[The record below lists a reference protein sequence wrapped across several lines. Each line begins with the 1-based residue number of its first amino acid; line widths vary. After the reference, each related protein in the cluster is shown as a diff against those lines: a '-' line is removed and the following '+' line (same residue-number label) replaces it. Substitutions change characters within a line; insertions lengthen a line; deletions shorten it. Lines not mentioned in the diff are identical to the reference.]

1 MRPRHYVP
9 AISLPVVKALY
20 HEAKRRGLPMT
31 RLADELLAGVLK
43 DTPGWCIAEE
53 AQEKQQAQKRK
64 DRPRG

>member
-20 HEAKRRGLPMT
+20 HEARRRHMPMT
-31 RLADELLAGVLK
+31 RLADDLLTGVLK
-43 DTPGWCIAEE
+43 GTPGWRMAEE
-53 AQEKQQAQKRK
+53 AKGEQQVQKRR